1 MRPHDQL
8 RDVEIQRGYLDS
20 NPASVLY
27 RCGRTIVLCTASI
40 EASVPPWLEG
50 KGKGWVTAE
59 YNMLPGSTSPRK
71 RRDRGGKIDGRTTE
85 IQRLIGRSLRAI
97 VDLQKLGEQMITVD
111 CDVLQADGGT
121 RTASITGGFIALAQ
135 AVSLLMPDS
144 SIGDGPLT
152 DSVAAVSCGLIGDD
166 VVLDLDYQ
174 LDSAADVD
182 MNVIMTGGGR
192 FVEIQGT
199 GEEATFDDQQLAELL
214 RLAKQGISTLTEK
227 QMQALQ

>member
-85 IQRLIGRSLRAI
+85 IQRLIGRSWRAVIDLR
-97 VDLQKLGEQMITVD
+97 KLGEQMITVD

-135 AVSLLMPDS
+135 AVSQVVPDS
-144 SIGDGPLT
+144 QIGEGPLT
-152 DSVAAVSCGLIGDD
+152 DSVAAVSCGLIGDK
-166 VVLDLDYQ
+166 VVLDLDYE

-214 RLAKQGISTLTEK
+214 RLAKQGISSLTEK
-227 QMQALQ
+227 QKQALL

>member
-40 EASVPPWLEG
+40 EASVPSWLEG